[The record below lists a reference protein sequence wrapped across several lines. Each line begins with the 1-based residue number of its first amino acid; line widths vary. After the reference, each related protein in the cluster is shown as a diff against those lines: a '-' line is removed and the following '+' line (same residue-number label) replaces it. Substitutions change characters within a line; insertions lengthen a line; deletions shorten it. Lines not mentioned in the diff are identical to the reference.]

1 MEKKA
6 KVICSVVGFL
16 GLLSAVL
23 GFAAEAKRTKASQVQ
38 VFTAASACIYPSSPA
53 SGLGLAAALTLM
65 VAQIIISITTG
76 CFCCRRHSYL
86 SNSNRRL
93 AIICFV
99 ISWITFVHAFLMLL
113 AGAAINYY
121 HGYYSYPGNSCP
133 SVKPGFF
140 AGAAVL
146 SLATV
151 VLGIVYYLALDSAKT
166 SNDSWNG
173 TAAAPNQGG
182 ISMGHPRFPPPQ
194 YPPGAPPQYPP
205 GAPPQYPPGAPPL
218 YPPPQFPPPNTK
230 APIFVHEDT
239 YMRRQFT

>member
-16 GLLSAVL
+16 GLSSAVL
-23 GFAAEAKRTKASQVQ
+23 GFAAEAKTIKASQIQ
-38 VFTAASACIYPSSPA
+38 VSRVLRRVACIYPTSPA

-76 CFCCRRHSYL
+76 CFCCKRHSYL

-93 AIICFV
+93 AIICCV

-113 AGAAINYY
+113 AGAAINYS
-121 HGYYSYPGNSCP
+121 HRYYSYSGSPCP
-133 SVKPGFF
+133 FVKPGFF

-182 ISMGHPRFPPPQ
+182 IAMGHPQFPPPQ

-205 GAPPQYPPGAPPL
+205 GAPPQYPP
-218 YPPPQFPPPNTK
+218 PQFPPPNTQ

-239 YMRRQFT
+239 YMRRQFA